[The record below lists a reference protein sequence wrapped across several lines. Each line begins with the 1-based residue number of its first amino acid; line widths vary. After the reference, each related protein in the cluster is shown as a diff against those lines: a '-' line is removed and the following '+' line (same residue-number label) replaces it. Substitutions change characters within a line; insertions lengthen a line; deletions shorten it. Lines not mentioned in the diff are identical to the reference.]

1 MTGAGFRHYFKIAS
15 FPHKQGEEEINHR
28 ADTVR
33 DCVLVINPGSTST
46 KLGFVD
52 GEGKLAWETT
62 LKHEGEGAAKMRDL
76 VDVRASQIGELLDKM
91 KKPLLPKA
99 VVGRGGPLRPLQS
112 GVYHVNDTMI
122 EELLSEKWSS
132 HPSNLGAPLAKRFA
146 ARWNVPAFIVDPV
159 TVDDFVDVARI
170 SGVPEIARKS
180 RSHALNIRSCAY
192 LAANEIGKPLVE
204 TRFVIAHLGG
214 GISIAAVEGGRI
226 ADVNDALLG
235 MGPFSPERAG
245 ATPLEGIIDLIASGK
260 YTVNELK
267 AYLSKGCGLKGYLGT
282 NDLRE
287 VETRVAAG
295 DEKADLVYRAM
306 IYQIAKEIGAYAAA
320 LKGKLDAL
328 IITGGLANSQK
339 LIAQLKEYVGWL
351 GRMIT
356 YPGERELEAMGQ
368 GAFRV
373 LRGQETAREY

>member
-1 MTGAGFRHYFKIAS
+1 VK
-15 FPHKQGEEEINHR
+15 
-28 ADTVR
+28 

-62 LKHEGEGAAKMRDL
+62 LWHEGEDAAKTRDL
-76 VDVRASQIGELLDKM
+76 VDVRAAQISELLDKM
-91 KKPLLPKA
+91 EQPLTPKA

-112 GVYHVNDTMI
+112 GVYHVNDAMI
-122 EELLSEKWSS
+122 EELLSEKWSA
-132 HPSNLGAPLAKRFA
+132 HPSNLGAPLAKHFA
-146 ARWNVPAFIVDPV
+146 ARWNVPAYIVDPV

-170 SGVPEIARKS
+170 SGVPEIARRS

-192 LAANEIGKPLVE
+192 LAANEIGKSLAQ

-214 GISIAAVEGGRI
+214 GISVAAVEGGRI
-226 ADVNDALLG
+226 TDVNDALLG
-235 MGPFSPERAG
+235 LGPFSPERAG
-245 ATPLEGIIDLIASGK
+245 ATPLEGIIDLATSGK
-260 YTVNELK
+260 YSVKELK
-267 AYLSKGCGLKGYLGT
+267 SYLSKSCGLKGYLAT
-282 NDLRE
+282 NDFRE
-287 VETRVAAG
+287 VEARVAAG
-295 DEKADLVYRAM
+295 NEQAYLVYRAM

-320 LKGKLDAL
+320 LKGRLDAV
-328 IITGGLANSQK
+328 IVTGGLANSHK

-351 GRMIT
+351 GRMIV

-373 LRGQETAREY
+373 LRGQELPKEY

>member
-1 MTGAGFRHYFKIAS
+1 MK
-15 FPHKQGEEEINHR
+15 
-28 ADTVR
+28 

-52 GEGKLAWETT
+52 GAGKLIWEAT
-62 LKHEGEGAAKMRDL
+62 LRHEGEGAAKMRDL
-76 VDVRASQIGELLDKM
+76 VDVRARQIGKLLDKM
-91 KKPLLPKA
+91 EQPIAPKA

-122 EELLSEKWSS
+122 EELLGEKWSAHS
-132 HPSNLGAPLAKRFA
+132 SNLGAPLARRFA

-170 SGVPEIARKS
+170 SGVPEIARRS
-180 RSHALNIRSCAY
+180 RSHALNIRSCAF
-192 LAANEIGKPLVE
+192 LAAGEIGKPLAQ

-214 GISIAAVEGGRI
+214 GISVAAVEGGRI
-226 ADVNDALLG
+226 TDVNDALLG

-245 ATPLEGIIDLIASGK
+245 ATPLEGLIDLATSGK
-260 YTVNELK
+260 YTVRELK
-267 AYLSKGCGLKGYLGT
+267 TYLTKACGLKGYLGT
-282 NDLRE
+282 NDFRE
-287 VETRVAAG
+287 VEARVAAG

-306 IYQIAKEIGAYAAA
+306 IYQIAKEIGACAAA
-320 LKGKLDAL
+320 LQGRLDAV
-328 IITGGLANSQK
+328 IITGGLANSHK
-339 LIAQLKEYVGWL
+339 LIAQLKEYTGWL
-351 GRMIT
+351 GRMIV

-373 LRGQETAREY
+373 LRGQETAKEY

>member
-1 MTGAGFRHYFKIAS
+1 M
-15 FPHKQGEEEINHR
+15 
-28 ADTVR
+28 
-33 DCVLVINPGSTST
+33 
-46 KLGFVD
+46 GFVD
-52 GEGKLAWETT
+52 GEGKLIWEAT
-62 LKHEGEGAAKMRDL
+62 LRHEGEGAAKMRDL
-76 VDVRASQIGELLDKM
+76 VDVRAKQIAELLDKM
-91 KKPLLPKA
+91 EQPLVPKA

-112 GVYHVNDTMI
+112 GVYLVNETMI
-122 EELLSEKWSS
+122 EELLGEKWSA

-159 TVDDFVDVARI
+159 TVDDFADVARI

-192 LAANEIGKPLVE
+192 LAAKEVGKDLSD

-214 GISIAAVEGGRI
+214 GISVAAVDGGRI
-226 ADVNDALLG
+226 TDVNDALLG

-245 ATPLEGIIDLIASGK
+245 ATPLEGLIDLVTSGK
-260 YTVNELK
+260 YTVKELK
-267 AYLSKGCGLKGYLGT
+267 TYLSKGCGLKGYLGT
-282 NDLRE
+282 NDFRE
-287 VETRVAAG
+287 IEVRVASG
-295 DEKADLVYRAM
+295 EEKADLIYRAM

-328 IITGGLANSQK
+328 VITGGLANSEK
-339 LIAQLKEYVGWL
+339 LIAQMKEYVGWL
-351 GRMIT
+351 GELIV

-373 LRGQETAREY
+373 LRGQESAKEY

>member
-1 MTGAGFRHYFKIAS
+1 MK
-15 FPHKQGEEEINHR
+15 
-28 ADTVR
+28 
-33 DCVLVINPGSTST
+33 DCVLIINPGSTST

-52 GEGKLAWETT
+52 GEGKLIWEAT
-62 LKHEGEGAAKMRDL
+62 LKHEGEGAARMRDL
-76 VDVRASQIGELLDKM
+76 VDVRAAQIAELLDQM
-91 KKPLLPKA
+91 EAPLTPKA

-112 GVYHVNDTMI
+112 GVYLVNETMI

-146 ARWNVPAFIVDPV
+146 ALWNVPAYIVDPV

-180 RSHALNIRSCAY
+180 RSHALNIRSCAF
-192 LAANEIGKPLVE
+192 LAANEIGKPLPE

-214 GISIAAVEGGRI
+214 GISVAAVEGGRI
-226 ADVNDALLG
+226 TDVNDALLG

-245 ATPLEGIIDLIASGK
+245 ATPLEGVVDLATSGK
-260 YTVNELK
+260 YSVKELK
-267 AYLSKGCGLKGYLGT
+267 AYLSKSCGLKGYLAT
-282 NDLRE
+282 NDFRE
-287 VETRVAAG
+287 VEARVAAG
-295 DEKADLVYRAM
+295 DEKADLIYRAM

-328 IITGGLANSQK
+328 IVTGGLANSQK

-351 GRMIT
+351 GRMIV

-373 LRGQETAREY
+373 LRGQELPKEY

>member
-1 MTGAGFRHYFKIAS
+1 VK
-15 FPHKQGEEEINHR
+15 
-28 ADTVR
+28 
-33 DCVLVINPGSTST
+33 DCVLVINPGSTSA

-52 GEGKLAWETT
+52 GDGKLIWEAT
-62 LKHEGEGAAKMRDL
+62 LRHEGEGAARTRDL
-76 VDVRASQIGELLDKM
+76 VEVRAKQIAGLLDQM
-91 KKPLLPKA
+91 EEPLVPKA

-112 GVYHVNDTMI
+112 GVYHVNETMI
-122 EELLSEKWSS
+122 EELLGEKWSA

-146 ARWNVPAFIVDPV
+146 ARWSVPAFIVDPI
-159 TVDDFVDVARI
+159 TVDDFADVARI
-170 SGVPEIARKS
+170 SGVPEIPRKS

-192 LAANEIGKPLVE
+192 LAASEIKKPLSE

-226 ADVNDALLG
+226 TDVNDALLG

-245 ATPLEGIIDLIASGK
+245 ATPLEGLIDLMSSGK
-260 YTVNELK
+260 FTVKELK
-267 AYLSKGCGLKGYLGT
+267 TYLSKGCGLKGYLGT
-282 NDLRE
+282 NDSRE
-287 VETRVAAG
+287 VEARVASG
-295 DEKADLVYRAM
+295 DEKANLIYRAM

-328 IITGGLANSQK
+328 IITGGLANSEK
-339 LIAQLKEYVGWL
+339 LVAQLKEYVGWL
-351 GRMIT
+351 GRIIV

-373 LRGQETAREY
+373 LRGPETAKEY